1 MWENYFFFIL
11 MLPLSLRFSP
21 WRYKTRS
28 SMQRK
33 QLVHTELAVCCN
45 LQVWQ
50 MRLARSLDGEGWK
63 RRRGSRLATLS
74 CYPPFNALL
83 PDSFTCCIKTC
94 QTLQVLYVSR
104 ISCASLIQIIKATF
118 TTSFNTF
125 TACRSKL
132 LSFNPS
138 GGAGGVKMAYAF
150 KIQEYFPN
158 TLLIF

>member
-1 MWENYFFFIL
+1 
-11 MLPLSLRFSP
+11 
-21 WRYKTRS
+21 
-28 SMQRK
+28 MQRK
-33 QLVHTELAVCCN
+33 QLVHTELAVCSN

-63 RRRGSRLATLS
+63 RRQASGWQLSPVTPHLTRCYRTPSHAVLKHAAGTL
-74 CYPPFNALL
+74 C
-83 PDSFTCCIKTC
+83 
-94 QTLQVLYVSR
+94 VSR

-150 KIQEYFPN
+150 KIQEYF
-158 TLLIF
+158 LHFLKEQVSELVKLIKMITHGGCSSKERRG